1 MRILFSI
8 IFSVGLLTSCAPKF
22 TRVLH
27 QKFVQTENTFQDHT
41 GFYLYDL
48 SKEKVVSEYKADRYF
63 TPASNTKI
71 LTFYTCL
78 TLLGDSLPAIRY
90 VEAGDSL
97 IFWGTGDPSFL
108 NKYVY
113 NSGTTYSFLKNSPR
127 SLYFSATNF
136 SDRRFGEGW
145 AWDDYEG
152 SYQPE
157 RSSFP
162 IYSNL
167 LSATFEKGE
176 MWVEPSLFASRVM
189 VVEPAKDAALTRDER
204 TNAFLF
210 QPSFSQKQEEFE
222 VPFIVQDS
230 LILSLLQDTLRREIR
245 LAKHALPKEALTLYS
260 TPADSVYKVMMQE
273 SDNFLAEQLL
283 WQCSQIIS
291 DSLASQPA
299 IRFMQRNHFSD
310 LPDKIRWIDGSGLS
324 RYNLFTPRSVAQVWK
339 KIYAKL
345 PAERLLPLLATG
357 GVNGT
362 VKNWYKA
369 ESPYIFGKT
378 GTLAN
383 NHSLSGYLITR
394 SGKTLIF
401 SFMNS
406 NYLASTSAIRSNMQ
420 EILEYIRDNY

>member
-27 QKFVQTENTFQDHT
+27 QKFVQTENAFQDHT

-48 SKEKVVSEYKADRYF
+48 SKEMVVSEYKADRYF

-113 NSGTTYSFLKNSPR
+113 NSGGTYFFLKNSSK
-127 SLYFSATNF
+127 SLYFSTTNF
-136 SDRRFGEGW
+136 SDKRFGEGW

-189 VVEPAKDAALTRDER
+189 VGEPAKDAALTRDER
-204 TNAFLF
+204 MNTFLF

-230 LILSLLQDTLRREIR
+230 LILSLLQDTLKRKIQVT
-245 LAKHALPKEALTLYS
+245 KHTLPKEALTLYS

-339 KIYAKL
+339 KIYEKL
-345 PAERLLPLLATG
+345 PADRLLPLLATG

-383 NHSLSGYLITR
+383 NHSLSGYLITK